1 VSAALPAHVEVGGL
15 RLAHRRAGRGT
26 PLLLLHGAFADS
38 RSWRPQLE
46 ALSDGFD
53 VVAWDAPGCGGSDD
67 PPDDFGREAYGE
79 CLVGFVEA
87 LGLRR
92 PHVLGLSLGSVLA
105 LELYRRAP
113 GLPRSLVLAS
123 AYAGWAGS
131 LPPEEVERRIDRAE
145 RDLELPPTRWV
156 EGYLPELLTPAAP
169 PETVE
174 ATREMMLDTRPA
186 GLRAALRAF
195 GRADLQEV
203 LPAIAVPTLLLYGG
217 HDRRSP
223 PRVGEELNTRIPGS
237 TLVTLPG
244 AGHDA
249 NVEAPEAFT
258 AEVCRFLREV
268 EAGSSAAR

>member
-1 VSAALPAHVEVGGL
+1 MLEHVEVAGL
-15 RLAHRRAGRGT
+15 RLAYRRTGRGT

-67 PPDDFGREAYGE
+67 PPAGFGREAYGE
-79 CLVGFVEA
+79 CIAGFVTA

-131 LPPEEVERRIDRAE
+131 LPPDEVERRIERAE
-145 RDLELPPTRWV
+145 RELELPPERWV

-169 PETVE
+169 EGAVE
-174 ATREMMLDTRPA
+174 AATEMMLDTRAA
-186 GLRAALRAF
+186 GMRAALRAF
-195 GRADLQEV
+195 GRADLREV
-203 LPAIAVPTLLLYGG
+203 LPTIAVPTLLLYGG
-217 HDRRSP
+217 HDGRSP
-223 PRVGEELNTRIPGS
+223 LHVAEELHSAIPES
-237 TLVTLPG
+237 TLIVFPDAGHESNLEAPG
-244 AGHDA
+244 AFNA
-249 NVEAPEAFT
+249 EVRRFLQSVEAAD
-258 AEVCRFLREV
+258 
-268 EAGSSAAR
+268 SAA